1 MSSDSLK
8 QKFQSFKWNV
18 YEVNGHNLLEIDKI
32 VGKCLKSNYFN
43 IVIANT
49 IKGYGIKAMENN
61 PEWHHKT
68 PSIKEL
74 KSFKSELDI

>member
-1 MSSDSLK
+1 M
-8 QKFQSFKWNV
+8 
-18 YEVNGHNLLEIDKI
+18 
-32 VGKCLKSNYFN
+32 LKSNYFN
-43 IVIANT
+43 IIIANT
-49 IKGYGIKAMENN
+49 TKGFGIKAMENN